1 MPRKRRKDAPTGQPA
16 VRLRDAR
23 FAALKHLKPSAAA
36 PPEPATADR
45 DGLPQGTAAQA
56 GQAESDASLFRASV
70 GEVTPLRD
78 THRATIE
85 RPRPSP
91 QPRPKAPDEP
101 EAESAP
107 RRAPISG
114 DGDIDFTALMHD
126 VAPLPP
132 SGVADLDA
140 TRPAPD
146 WPSADAVQSLDPEDV
161 MAWLSAGTTPLKN
174 RDRADVGTPP
184 PVAAPRHSEAD
195 ERAVL
200 QEALDPFSLEDRL
213 DMGDEAVFLRTGL
226 PRRILADLRRGRW
239 VVQGEIDLHGMTR
252 DEARLALGEF
262 LAATL
267 QRGQR
272 CVRVVHG
279 KGLGSPGQFGVLKHL
294 SRGWLAQREEILAFC
309 QTGAHEG
316 GSGALRVLLRAPG
329 KAGNS

>member
-1 MPRKRRKDAPTGQPA
+1 MARKRRKDAPTGHPA
-16 VRLRDAR
+16 ARLRDAR
-23 FAALKHLKPSAAA
+23 FAALKRLKPSAAA
-36 PPEPATADR
+36 PPTTAISDRDTPPQREAEPAND
-45 DGLPQGTAAQA
+45 
-56 GQAESDASLFRASV
+56 DASLFRASV
-70 GEVTPLRD
+70 GEVTPVPD

-85 RPRPSP
+85 RPRPAP
-91 QPRPKAPDEP
+91 LPRPKPLEEPEPAPD
-101 EAESAP
+101 
-107 RRAPISG
+107 RAPIIGNG
-114 DGDIDFTALMHD
+114 DVDFQAAMRD

-132 SGVADLDA
+132 SDLADLDA
-140 TRPAPD
+140 TRPTAD
-146 WPSADAVQSLDPEDV
+146 WPPPESAKSIDPNDV
-161 MAWLSAGTTPLKN
+161 MAWLSAGTTPLKST
-174 RDRADVGTPP
+174 DRADVGTPP
-184 PVAAPRHSEAD
+184 PVAAPRQSEAD
-195 ERAVL
+195 ERAAL
-200 QEALDPFSLEDRL
+200 QETLDPFSLEDRL
-213 DMGDEAVFLRTGL
+213 DMGDEAVFLRAGL

-294 SRGWLAQREEILAFC
+294 SRGWLMQREEILAFC

-329 KAGNS
+329 KGGSP